1 MSSSRAL
8 FDTPVVATY
17 GEVGPQAPLVILLH
31 GRGSNEQDIISLA
44 RHLPSG
50 VAYAAVRA
58 PIAEGGG
65 FAWFANRGIGR
76 PVADS
81 LVETMAWFR
90 EWLDEV
96 APRGRPVILAGFSGG
111 AAFAGGLALSDPARF
126 SGAAVLFGTLP
137 FDAGVPTEAG
147 QLAHLPIFVAQ
158 GDQDRVI
165 PAELL
170 DRTWCYLNEQSGAPV
185 VARRSPGGHGLTGPV
200 VADLGTWVAERLS
213 YIAGVQ
219 APVPGQSVE
228 VTWPTIPGGVLVQRA
243 GPAPDVTWSI
253 PQQQVSQNAP
263 ADLQERLLDF
273 ARVLPGVTVGPSR
286 ISVRGARA
294 LNLAEG
300 TGGAEAFLVPSA
312 REFAHLH
319 PAHDGSLHL
328 ALPPDHARDLV
339 TKGWGRVHPLA
350 GTRLAPG
357 FVMVFGPRSDEEL
370 DTVAGIL
377 SMSHAYAAGPL
388 VGEELPSGSSAT
400 NQQQREA
407 TPCSHTSGA

>member
-1 MSSSRAL
+1 MTRPGTT
-8 FDTPVVATY
+8 FDSPVVAKH
-17 GEVGPQAPLVILLH
+17 GEPDPEAPLVVLLH

-44 RHLPSG
+44 QHLPSG

-76 PVADS
+76 PVAAS
-81 LVETMAWFR
+81 LGATMAWFR

-96 APRGRPVILAGFSGG
+96 APPGRPVMLAGFSGG

-170 DRTWCYLNEQSGAPV
+170 DRTWRYLNEQSGAPV
-185 VARRSPGGHGLTGPV
+185 VARRSAGGHGLTGQV
-200 VADLGTWVAERLS
+200 VADLGAWIAERLT
-213 YIAGVQ
+213 YIDAVQ
-219 APVPGQSVE
+219 APVPGHSVE
-228 VTWPTIPGGVLVQRA
+228 VTWPTIPGGVLVDRA

-253 PQQQVSQNAP
+253 PQQQMSQHAP
-263 ADLQERLLDF
+263 ADLQERLLDL
-273 ARVLPGVTVGPSR
+273 ARLLPGVTVGHSR

-300 TGGAEAFLVPSA
+300 EGDPEAFLVPSA

-319 PAHDGSLHL
+319 PSHDGSLHL

-339 TKGWGRVHPLA
+339 TKGWGRTHPLA
-350 GTRLAPG
+350 GTRLSPG
-357 FVMVFGPRSDEEL
+357 FVMVFGPRNDDEL

-377 SMSHAYAAGPL
+377 KMSHAYAAGPL
-388 VGEELPSGSSAT
+388 VGDT
-400 NQQQREA
+400 
-407 TPCSHTSGA
+407 TPVL